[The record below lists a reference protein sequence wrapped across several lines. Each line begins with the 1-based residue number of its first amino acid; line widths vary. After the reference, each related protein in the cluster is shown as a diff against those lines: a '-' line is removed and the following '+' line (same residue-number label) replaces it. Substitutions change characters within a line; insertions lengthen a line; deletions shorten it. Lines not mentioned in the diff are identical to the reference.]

1 MKNKDWLLNKIVK
14 SKIKIKELKEEL
26 NKKENDYYE
35 IKNVRDELLHKV
47 ASLNRELEGKNLM
60 DIKL

>member
-1 MKNKDWLLNKIVK
+1 MRNKDWLLDKIIK
-14 SKIKIKELKEEL
+14 SGIKIKELKDEL

-35 IKNVRDELLHKV
+35 MKCVRDELLHKV
-47 ASLNRELEGKNLM
+47 ATLKRELEGKNLM